1 MVGFN
6 LIVFAVGFGFMVCAR
21 FDLGFSRSGC
31 NLERGGLK
39 FI

>member
-6 LIVFAVGFGFMVCAR
+6 LIFFAVGFGLWCVHGLICF
-21 FDLGFSRSGC
+21 FTFGC